1 MKTKFE
7 IGHRVAVLDDALE
20 GKIIAIKKDQI
31 TIETTEGFELSFEP
45 SSLILLPNQGLQ
57 NIFAH
62 QSLQGVLNEK
72 ETTNKRKSVVQKKSK
87 KEDFVLEVDL
97 HIEKLVPNKK
107 GMSNYDMLNLQ
118 LSTAK
123 RQLEF
128 ALQKRIPKVVFIH
141 GVGEGVLKAELDFL
155 LGRYEYLTFQDA
167 NYQKYGLGATEVYF
181 IQKML

>member
-1 MKTKFE
+1 MNNKFKL
-7 IGHRVAVLDDALE
+7 GQQVAVLDETLE
-20 GKIIAIKKDQI
+20 GKVIFTEKNSV
-31 TIETTEGFELSFEP
+31 TIETSEGFEISFDA
-45 SSLILLPNQGLQ
+45 SSLILLPNQKLQ
-57 NIFAH
+57 NVFAH

-72 ETTNKRKSVVQKKSK
+72 ESTKKRTAIVQKKSK
-87 KEDFVLEVDL
+87 KDDFVLEVDL
-97 HIEKLVPNKK
+97 HIEKLVPSKK
-107 GMSNYDMLNLQ
+107 GMSNYDILNLQ
-118 LSTAK
+118 LNTAK

-128 ALQKRIPKVVFIH
+128 ALDKRIPKVVFIH

>member
-7 IGHRVAVLDDALE
+7 IGHRVAVLDDAIE
-20 GKIIAIKKDQI
+20 GKIISIKKDQI
-31 TIETTEGFELSFEP
+31 TIETTEGFELSFDP
-45 SSLILLPNQGLQ
+45 SALILLPNQGLQ
-57 NIFAH
+57 NVFAH

-72 ETTNKRKSVVQKKSK
+72 EIVAKRKTIVQNKSK
-87 KEDFVLEVDL
+87 KDDFVLEVDL

-107 GMSNYDMLNLQ
+107 GMSNYDILNLQ
-118 LSTAK
+118 LNTAK

-128 ALQKRIPKVVFIH
+128 ALNKRIPKVVFIH

-181 IQKML
+181 IQKLL